1 MKAKEGK
8 AMTIEQRLK
17 AFRTAK
23 KLTQKAFA
31 DEIYLSVDAVSMM
44 ERGVMPVSPRTIET
58 LCAKYKDLSREWLE
72 TGEGEMLL
80 LPLDDDAE
88 LFAEMQKIPNSA
100 TPESLKAIARM
111 YVGLTKEERRAL
123 DQMIT
128 DAVLA
133 TKKDPE

>member
-1 MKAKEGK
+1 
-8 AMTIEQRLK
+8 MTIEQRLK

-100 TPESLKAIARM
+100 TLESLKAIARM

>member
-1 MKAKEGK
+1 
-8 AMTIEQRLK
+8 MTIEQRLK

-88 LFAEMQKIPNSA
+88 LFAELFAEMQKIPNSA
-100 TPESLKAIARM
+100 TLESLKAIARM

>member
-1 MKAKEGK
+1 
-8 AMTIEQRLK
+8 MTIGERIREYRKSKGLSMADFGDRLGISGQAISQIELGKTMINERIIK
-17 AFRTAK
+17 AICSEF
-23 KLTQKAFA
+23 
-31 DEIYLSVDAVSMM
+31 SV
-44 ERGVMPVSPRTIET
+44 
-58 LCAKYKDLSREWLE
+58 SREWLE
-72 TGEGEMLL
+72 TGEGTMEL

-100 TPESLKAIARM
+100 TLESLKSIARM
-111 YVGLTKEERRAL
+111 YVGLTREERRTL

>member
-1 MKAKEGK
+1 
-8 AMTIEQRLK
+8 MTIGERIREYRKSKGLSMADFGDRLGISGQAISQIELGKTVINERIIK
-17 AFRTAK
+17 AICSEF
-23 KLTQKAFA
+23 
-31 DEIYLSVDAVSMM
+31 SV
-44 ERGVMPVSPRTIET
+44 
-58 LCAKYKDLSREWLE
+58 SREWLE
-72 TGEGEMLL
+72 TGEGTMEL

-100 TPESLKAIARM
+100 TLESLKAIARM